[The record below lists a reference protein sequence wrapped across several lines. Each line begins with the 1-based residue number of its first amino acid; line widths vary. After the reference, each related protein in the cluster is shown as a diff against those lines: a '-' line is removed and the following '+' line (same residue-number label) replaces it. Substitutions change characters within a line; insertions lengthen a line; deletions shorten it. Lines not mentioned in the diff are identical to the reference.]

1 MKREKEAC
9 HCKNVTYGM
18 IEDAVRAGVNSPEEV
33 QNITGAGKCCGKC
46 KDFLAYLIRDIKEEL
61 DKG

>member
-18 IEDAVRAGVNSPEEV
+18 IEDAVRAGADTLEEI

-46 KDFLAYLIRDIKEEL
+46 NDFLTFLIRDIKEE
-61 DKG
+61 K